1 MAVRPR
7 FLERLPLTER
17 TFVLSALRDETV
29 GGALLLGATVV
40 ALLWANLAG
49 GSYEQ
54 VRTTVV
60 GPHALHLDLDLAAWA
75 ADGLLAVFFLV
86 AGLELKRELV
96 VGQLRNPAQAVLP
109 VVAAL
114 GGMVAPALVYLAV
127 TRGADGTAPG
137 WAVPTATDIAFALAV
152 LAVAAPSLPTP
163 LRAFLLT
170 LAVVDDLG
178 AILIIALFFTSSLSV
193 LPLLGA
199 LALLAVYAVA
209 QRRRVSAWWLY
220 VPLGLAVWALVHAS
234 GVHATVAG
242 VALGLLTRVRH
253 DPGEHE
259 SPAERLEHRLRPLSA
274 GLCVPLFALL
284 SAGVALS
291 AEAFGSA
298 AGDLAAVG
306 VVAGLVAGKAVG
318 VFGGTWLTA
327 RFTRAELDPALSWGD
342 LFGVAVLSGIGFTV
356 SLLIAEL
363 AFDDQP
369 GRAEHVK
376 AGILVGSVLAAVL
389 ATVLLRRRNRH
400 YRVLA
405 AAEDADLDADGV
417 PDVYQRAT
425 DGQTGDQGGRET
437 DRP

>member
-29 GGALLLGATVV
+29 GGGLLLGATVL

-49 GSYEQ
+49 GSYEE

-109 VVAAL
+109 VVGAL

-127 TRGADGTAPG
+127 TRGADGTGAG

-193 LPLLGA
+193 LPLLAA
-199 LALLAVYAVA
+199 LVLLAVYAVA
-209 QRRRVSAWWLY
+209 QHRRVTAWWVY
-220 VPLGLAVWALVHAS
+220 VPLGVAVWGLVHAS
-234 GVHATVAG
+234 GIHATVAG

-291 AEAFGSA
+291 ADAFGST

-306 VVAGLVAGKAVG
+306 VVAGLVVGKAVG

-327 RFTRAELDPALSWGD
+327 RFTRAELDPALTWSD

-363 AFDDQP
+363 AFTDQP
-369 GRAEHVK
+369 DRAEHVK
-376 AGILVGSVLAAVL
+376 AAILVGSVLAAVL
-389 ATVLLRRRNRH
+389 ATALLRRRNRR
-400 YRVLA
+400 YRDFA
-405 AAEDADLDADGV
+405 AVEDADLDADGV

-425 DGQTGDQGGRET
+425 DGQTDDQGGRET
-437 DRP
+437 DRL